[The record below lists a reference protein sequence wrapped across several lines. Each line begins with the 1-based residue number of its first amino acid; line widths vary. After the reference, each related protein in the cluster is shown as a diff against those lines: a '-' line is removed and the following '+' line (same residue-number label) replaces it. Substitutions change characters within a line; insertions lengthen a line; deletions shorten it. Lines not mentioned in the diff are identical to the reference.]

1 MTAFEVFTLGLQGF
15 VLVGI
20 LLILILPFLILCD
33 VLHAV
38 EDIKA
43 SLALIRDGK
52 FDSWESANASLD
64 PPKKGDV
71 KISIPSSF
79 KPPFEL

>member
-1 MTAFEVFTLGLQGF
+1 MTAFEMLTLGLQGF
-15 VLVGI
+15 VLIGV

-52 FDSWESANASLD
+52 FPTYLEAEESLS
-64 PPKKGDV
+64 PVKKGDL
-71 KISIPSSF
+71 KFHIPSSF